1 MKKIISKIAITA
13 LVATLGQSCSDFEEI
28 NKDPNAADRNSV
40 LVEGLFNAAVADAQ
54 LSWWN
59 RDILFHR
66 TWLWGARYTFRPI
79 HGPQVL
85 QDQNNY
91 MTDYWGSMAQ
101 WINNASQAIE
111 IGEERIATGVNV
123 PATTNNYV
131 QMARVYRAYLFS
143 EVADMFGPYP
153 AKKGFKGS
161 VAEYDS
167 VEDIYEYI
175 ESELKLAVSK
185 FDENSAISN
194 DAFDAFYGGN
204 IKAWK
209 KYANS
214 LRLRCAMR
222 FSNVGSVGKTR
233 FENII
238 QEVGDISGFISE
250 NTDNASVAQS
260 NIVDLQDPAGSIFA
274 LSYIGMEITST
285 LTNIGFGLG
294 GISVTEMAQHPGT
307 SAYGLPAV
315 ALANHLRSPNEYL
328 GVYMPNDLPT
338 KTNVESAGY
347 LYDYIPSEIDPR
359 ILVNYHIPGHNDGLV
374 NFYAQRDIT
383 AESEGK
389 NYQEIEFPNNSG
401 NKISTKYTFSSFTC
415 GDLTNKSDIIQRGF
429 RSNLGRLPAIGKQ
442 YRGGDLRRVY
452 FGAWET
458 YFLLAEAAHY
468 GWQTGKTAKEWY
480 EMGVKASFA
489 YHNISRYADA
499 YLQSE
504 SYNRIGTSVK
514 FDHTAEVSSVQLKRK
529 MYPSM
534 TEETVTYNYPKGVHP
549 TNNDVLSKIMTQKYL
564 AQNPWQPFEAT
575 NDYRRTGLPFFENP
589 YLEGLLP
596 FMPFYTDHTKADI
609 KNVYRRVRYPIT
621 LKTKNQAGYDQAL
634 QLLGGEDKP
643 ETPLIWQKR

>member
-1 MKKIISKIAITA
+1 MKKIISKITIA
-13 LVATLGQSCSDFEEI
+13 LFASLLWQSCSDFDEI
-28 NKDPNAADRNSV
+28 NKDHNAADRNSV

-66 TWLWGARYTFRPI
+66 TWLWGARYTYRPI

-91 MTDYWGSMAQ
+91 MTDYWGSLSQ
-101 WINNASQAIE
+101 WIYNASQAIE

-123 PATTNNYV
+123 PSSTNNYV

-143 EVADMFGPYP
+143 EAADMFGPYP
-153 AKKGFKGS
+153 AKNGFKGV

-185 FDENSAISN
+185 FDESTALNN

-222 FSNVGSVGKTR
+222 FSNVGSIGKTR
-233 FENII
+233 FENIV
-238 QEVGDISGFISE
+238 QEVGDISGFISD
-250 NTDNASVAQS
+250 NADNASVAQS
-260 NIVDLQDPAGSIFA
+260 DIADLQDPAGSIFA

-285 LTNIGFGLG
+285 LTNLGFGLG
-294 GISVTEMAQHPGT
+294 GVSVTEMAKYSGT
-307 SAYGLPAV
+307 SAYGLPQD
-315 ALANHLRSPNEYL
+315 ALDNHLRSPNEYL
-328 GVYMPNDLPT
+328 GVYMPDALPT

-347 LYDYIPSEIDPR
+347 LYDYIPSEVDPR
-359 ILVNYHIPGHNDGLV
+359 ILVNYHIPGHHDGLV
-374 NFYAQRDIT
+374 NFYVQRDLNNP
-383 AESEGK
+383 
-389 NYQEIEFPNNSG
+389 NYQEIEFPNGSG
-401 NKISTKYTFSSFTC
+401 KKISTKYTFSSFTC
-415 GDLTNKSDIIQRGF
+415 GDFTGKSDIIQRGF
-429 RSNLGRLPAIGKQ
+429 RTNLGRLPAIGKQ

-480 EMGVKASFA
+480 ELGVRESFE
-489 YHNISRYADA
+489 YHKVERYVDD

-514 FDHTAEVSSVQLKRK
+514 FDHTTEVSSVQLKRK
-529 MYPSM
+529 IYPSM

-609 KNVYRRVRYPIT
+609 KNVYRRVRYPIN
-621 LKTKNQAGYDQAL
+621 LKTKNPTGYSRAL

-643 ETPLIWQKR
+643 ETPLIWQKQ

>member
-1 MKKIISKIAITA
+1 MKQIISKITLTLFAA
-13 LVATLGQSCSDFEEI
+13 LLWQACSDFEDI
-28 NKDPNAADRNSV
+28 NKDHNAADRNSV

-91 MTDYWGSMAQ
+91 MTDYWGSAAQ
-101 WINNASQAIE
+101 WIYNASQAIE
-111 IGEERIATGVNV
+111 IGEERIAKGINV
-123 PATTNNYV
+123 SATTNNYV

-153 AKKGFKGS
+153 AKKGFKG
-161 VAEYDS
+161 VAAEYDS
-167 VEDIYEYI
+167 VEDIYTYI
-175 ESELKLAVSK
+175 EEELKLAISK
-185 FDENSAISN
+185 FDESTQISN

-222 FSNVGSVGKTR
+222 FSNVGDVGKTR
-233 FENII
+233 FENILK
-238 QEVGDISGFISE
+238 EVSNVEEGFITN

-260 NIVDLQDPAGSIFA
+260 NIADLENPAGSIFA

-294 GISVTEMAQHPGT
+294 GISVREMAKFPGT
-307 SAYGLPAV
+307 SAYGLPSEV
-315 ALANHLRSPNEYL
+315 LNNHLRSPNEYL
-328 GVYMPNDLPT
+328 GFYIPEALPT
-338 KTNVESAGY
+338 TTNIETAGY

-359 ILVNYHIPGHNDGLV
+359 ILVNYHIPGHHDELV
-374 NFYAQRDIT
+374 NFYIKHDLNNA
-383 AESEGK
+383 
-389 NYQEIEFPNNSG
+389 NYQEIEYPNNSG
-401 NKISTKYTFSSFTC
+401 KKISTKYTFSSFTC
-415 GDLTNKSDIIQRGF
+415 GDITDKSEVIRNF
-429 RSNLGRLPAIGKQ
+429 RIGLGRLPAIGKQ

-480 EMGVKASFA
+480 ELGIKTSFD
-489 YHNISRYADA
+489 YHNISRYADE

-514 FDHTAEVSSVQLKRK
+514 FDHTQEVANVQLKRK
-529 MYPSM
+529 VYPSGN
-534 TEETVTYNYPKGVHP
+534 EETVTYHYPKGVHP
-549 TNNDVLSKIMTQKYL
+549 TNNDALSKIMTQKYL
-564 AQNPWQPFEAT
+564 AQNPWQPLEAT

-589 YLEGLLP
+589 YKEGLLP
-596 FMPFYTDHTKADI
+596 FMPFYTDHTQADI
-609 KNVYRRVRYPIT
+609 RNVYRRVRYPIS
-621 LKTKNQAGYDQAL
+621 LKTKNPAGYTHAL
-634 QLLGGEDKP
+634 KLLGGEDKP
-643 ETPLIWQKR
+643 ETPLIWQKK

>member
-1 MKKIISKIAITA
+1 MKPIAFKTIITLIAV
-13 LVATLGQSCSDFEEI
+13 LLWQSCSDFEEI

-40 LVEGLFNAAVADAQ
+40 LVEGLFNSAVADAQ

-91 MTDYWGSMAQ
+91 MTDYWASMAQ
-101 WINNASQAIE
+101 WINDASQAIE
-111 IGEERIATGVNV
+111 IGEERIAKGGNIS
-123 PATTNNYV
+123 PATNNYV
-131 QMARVYRAYLFS
+131 QMARIYRAYLFS
-143 EVADMFGPYP
+143 EVTDMFGPYP
-153 AKKGFKGS
+153 AKNGFKGK

-167 VEDIYEYI
+167 VEDIYAYI
-175 ESELKLAVSK
+175 EDELKLAVSK
-185 FDENSAISN
+185 LDSNSQVTN

-204 IKAWK
+204 IDAWK

-214 LRLRCAMR
+214 LRLRYAMR
-222 FSNVGSVGKTR
+222 FSNVGDVGKNR
-233 FENII
+233 FEAIL
-238 QEVGDISGFISE
+238 QEVGDIEKGFITHNS
-250 NTDNASVAQS
+250 DNASVAQS
-260 NIVDLQDPAGSIFA
+260 NIADLQDPAGSIFA

-285 LTNIGFGLG
+285 LTNIAFGLG
-294 GISVTEMAQHPGT
+294 GISVSEMAKYPGT
-307 SAYGLPAV
+307 SAYGLPAE
-315 ALANHLRSPNEYL
+315 ALNNHLRSPNEYL
-328 GVYMPNDLPT
+328 GLYLPEALPT
-338 KTNVESAGY
+338 KTNVETAGY

-359 ILVNYHIPGHNDGLV
+359 ILVNYHIPGHHDELV
-374 NFYAQRDIT
+374 NFYVKRDLDNP
-383 AESEGK
+383 
-389 NYQEIEFPNNSG
+389 NYQEIEYPTGSG
-401 NKISTKYTFSSFTC
+401 KKINTKYTFSSFTC
-415 GDLTNKSDIIQRGF
+415 GDATGKTDLIGPGF
-429 RSNLGRLPAIGKQ
+429 RAYLGRLPAIGKQ

-480 EMGVKASFA
+480 ELGIRASFE
-489 YHNISRYADA
+489 YHKVSRYVDD

-514 FDHTAEVSSVQLKRK
+514 FEHTQEVTSVQLKRK
-529 MYPSM
+529 VYA
-534 TEETVTYNYPKGVHP
+534 TGNEETVTYNYPKGVHP

-596 FMPFYTDHTKADI
+596 FMPFYTDPTKADI
-609 KNVYRRVRYPIT
+609 KNVYRRVRYPIN
-621 LKTKNQAGYDQAL
+621 LKTKNPTGYERAL
-634 QLLGGEDKP
+634 QLLGGADKP